1 METGAE
7 MKIGNVILL
16 SLHSAVVMDY
26 MEHAAAYNAANSAEE
41 DKIRVFSAATYRRM
55 LKVNIVV
62 NVRYS
67 LKWAGLRVNLSF
79 KFILLNFPKL
89 LKMNFSDQLQLNL
102 ILRML
107 KKKISLES

>member
-26 MEHAAAYNAANSAEE
+26 MEHAAAYSAANSAEE

-79 KFILLNFPKL
+79 KFILL
-89 LKMNFSDQLQLNL
+89 
-102 ILRML
+102 
-107 KKKISLES
+107 KKAIKWTKSSELAGLDGYSASG